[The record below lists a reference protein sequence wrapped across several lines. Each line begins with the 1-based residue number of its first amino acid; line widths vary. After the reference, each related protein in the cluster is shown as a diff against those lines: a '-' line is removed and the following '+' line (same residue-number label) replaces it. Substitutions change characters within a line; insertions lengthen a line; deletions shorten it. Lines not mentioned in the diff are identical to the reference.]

1 MRKDPV
7 AILLLI
13 TRDVLQAF
21 SSFVQGVSDKTQ
33 CILLDKQLRNDT
45 TKVKLN

>member
-21 SSFVQGVSDKTQ
+21 FVQGVPDKTQ